1 MATNIPFTGRF
12 RVTCIYGCK
21 GNLWASGRHSG
32 IDLVG
37 LSSKVV
43 YATCDGTVVRTGF
56 DKGYGNFIVIQAP
69 DGYYHWLCHLAS
81 ISVSVGQKVSRP
93 TKVGIM
99 GNTGNTTGAHTHYE
113 IRTPE
118 NKYGKDI
125 DPAAY
130 MGIPNVVG
138 VYHSA
143 DYAVKLSEPQPSLSQ
158 PTQYKVGDV
167 VSVNGIY
174 TTSTSDKKLNPERN
188 QGTITKIIAGALN
201 PYLLDDGNLGWTNDY
216 CIVTTAN
223 TQPEPTPAPA
233 VEYYPVCDKGATSIV
248 DALKAIGADSSKANR
263 KKIAEKNGI
272 ANYSGT
278 AEQNT
283 ALLKKLKAGKLIK

>member
-12 RVTCIYGCK
+12 KVTCIYGCK

-69 DGYYHWLCHLAS
+69 DGYYHWLCHLAR

-99 GNTGNTTGAHTHYE
+99 GNTGNTTGAHTHFE

-130 MGIPNVVG
+130 MGIPNKVG
-138 VYHSA
+138 TYHSA
-143 DYAVKLSEPQPSLSQ
+143 DYPYKKPVAVQPAPTPEPAPQP
-158 PTQYKVGDV
+158 T
-167 VSVNGIY
+167 
-174 TTSTSDKKLNPERN
+174 
-188 QGTITKIIAGALN
+188 
-201 PYLLDDGNLGWTNDY
+201 
-216 CIVTTAN
+216 
-223 TQPEPTPAPA
+223 
-233 VEYYPVCDKGATSIV
+233 VEYYPACDKGATSIV
-248 DALKAIGADSSKANR
+248 DALKAIGVASSKANR

-278 AEQNT
+278 TEQNI
-283 ALLKKLKAGKLIK
+283 ALLKKFKAGKLIK